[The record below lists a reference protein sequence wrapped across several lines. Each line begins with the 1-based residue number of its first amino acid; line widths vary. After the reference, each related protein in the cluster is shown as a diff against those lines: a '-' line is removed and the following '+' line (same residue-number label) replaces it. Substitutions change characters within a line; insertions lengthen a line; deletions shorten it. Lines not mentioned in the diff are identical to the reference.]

1 MGVSMSILSE
11 RRRTWKRAPISIQKN
26 LIKENFFQ
34 IIEKTIHEEKSAL
47 CITYKH
53 GVNLQ
58 HLTFLKKATRF
69 LVNAGLP
76 FSYLASFDHTKQGF
90 RGIWTFCEGKISKEW
105 GEEEYR
111 AFGEFLGKMHT
122 LSRDYKPSTIEKIP
136 LILSLRE
143 TYEGLK
149 NYLPESFES
158 MEPILTMIEKK
169 WPLFLPTGLIHTD
182 LFPNNVLFKQNAVS
196 GILQNHNIQIDLLVY
211 DLTAVIK
218 SLYFSSTQNIEIK
231 EKAFFAAYTT
241 YYKMSAE
248 ELAALPILTSA
259 KLLNTVL
266 SLAQKHLTEPVYS
279 DTHLNSAAIALV
291 HAEKALHLYQ

>member
-11 RRRTWKRAPISIQKN
+11 RRRTWKRAPVSIEKN

-34 IIEKTIHEEKSAL
+34 KIEKATYEEKSAL

-53 GVNLQ
+53 GLNLQ

-76 FSYLASFDHTKQGF
+76 FSYLVSFDHTRQGF
-90 RGIWTFCEGKISKEW
+90 RGIWTFCEGKIVKEW
-105 GEEEYR
+105 GIEEYR

-122 LSRDYKPSTIEKIP
+122 LSKDYKPSTLDKKP

-143 TYEGLK
+143 QYENLK
-149 NYLPESFES
+149 EYLPESFEPLES
-158 MEPILTMIEKK
+158 ILSVVEKK

-182 LFPNNVLFKQNAVS
+182 LFPNNVLFKQNKVS
-196 GILQNHNIQIDLLVY
+196 GILQNHNMQIDLLIY
-211 DLTAVIK
+211 DLTAVVK
-218 SLYFSSTQNIEIK
+218 SLYFSSTSEIEIK
-231 EKAFFAAYTT
+231 EKAFFDAYAIF
-241 YYKMSAE
+241 YKMSAE
-248 ELAALPILTSA
+248 ELIALPILTSA
-259 KLLNTVL
+259 KLIHTVI
-266 SLAQKHLTEPVYS
+266 SLIQKHFTESNYS
-279 DTHLNSAAIALV
+279 NTHLNSAAIALV

>member
-1 MGVSMSILSE
+1 MSILSE
-11 RRRTWKRAPISIQKN
+11 RRRTWKRAPVSIQKN

-34 IIEKTIHEEKSAL
+34 KIEKTIYEEKSAL

-58 HLTFLKKATRF
+58 HLTFLKKATKF

-76 FSYLASFDHTKQGF
+76 FSYLASFNHTRQGF
-90 RGIWTFCEGKISKEW
+90 CGIWTFCEGKIVKEW
-105 GEEEYR
+105 GAQEYK

-122 LSRDYKPSTIEKIP
+122 LSKDYKPAMMEKIP

-143 TYEGLK
+143 NYESLK
-149 NYLPESFES
+149 SYLPESFES
-158 MEPILTMIEKK
+158 MESILTIIEQK

-182 LFPNNVLFKQNAVS
+182 LFPNNVLFRQNKVS
-196 GILQNHNIQIDLLVY
+196 GVLQNHNMQIDLLVY
-211 DLTAVIK
+211 DLTAVVK
-218 SLYFSSTQNIEIK
+218 SLYFSSTENIETK
-231 EKAFFAAYTT
+231 EMAFFDAYTA

-248 ELAALPILTSA
+248 ELIALPILTSA
-259 KLLNTVL
+259 KLLHTVL
-266 SLAQKHLTEPVYS
+266 SLAQKHLTEPIYS